1 MRLSAV
7 TASSASES
15 STASC
20 STRRSSASS
29 AAGSPA
35 TLRCTSARCGRV
47 EGLAAPAA
55 AARACRRDVVRVT
68 FELVGQG
75 LERRRVAEAV
85 GESLREHP
93 VGEPG
98 VARKKRS
105 VEIGADGTTDAA
117 ALVPA
122 LAVVAEAGDDA
133 TEWLGAAVEVCAA
146 GVVLETRER
155 GHHAGLELALEQDV
169 ADHARLAG
177 VGHEREEADAGEID
191 SVEVTV
197 QATHELV
204 AAADSE

>member
-1 MRLSAV
+1 MPPSAV

-20 STRRSSASS
+20 CTRRSSASS

-35 TLRCTSARCGRV
+35 TLRCTSAPSGRV

-55 AARACRRDVVRVT
+55 AARTRGGDVVRLP
-68 FELVGQG
+68 FELVGQR
-75 LERRRVAEAV
+75 LECRRVAEAV

-98 VARKKRS
+98 IAGKEWP
-105 VEIGADGTTDAA
+105 VEIGADGTSDAA

-133 TEWLGAAVEVCAA
+133 TEGLGAAVEVCAA
-146 GVVLETRER
+146 GVVLETGER
-155 GHHAGLELALEQDV
+155 AHDARRELALEQDV
-169 ADHARLAG
+169 ADHARLPG
-177 VGHEREEADAGEID
+177 IRHEREEADAREIR
-191 SVEVTV
+191 SMEVAV
-197 QATHELV
+197 RAAHELV
-204 AAADSE
+204 AAAD